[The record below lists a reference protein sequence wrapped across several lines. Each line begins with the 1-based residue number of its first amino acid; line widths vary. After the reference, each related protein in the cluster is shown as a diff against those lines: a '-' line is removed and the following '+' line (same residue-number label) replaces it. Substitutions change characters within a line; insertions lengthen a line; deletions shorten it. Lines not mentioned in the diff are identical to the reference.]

1 MRSAKLLGTWIDNR
15 LTWETHVK
23 KLMTKLRCG
32 IGMLQRSQN
41 LLTCKAKK
49 LLYFGQLHSN
59 LCYCL
64 SIWGT
69 MIKKKLM
76 TDITRLQCNAV
87 KLIDKS
93 VPTDKVFIKLSYIT
107 LRTISETGA
116 MQIGL

>member
-1 MRSAKLLGTWIDNR
+1 MRSAKLLGTWIDDR
-15 LTWETHVK
+15 LTWKTHVK
-23 KLMTKLRCG
+23 NLMTKLRCG

-76 TDITRLQCNAV
+76 TDITRLQRNAV

-107 LRTISETGA
+107 LRTTSETGA